1 MGQISLLLAPTRL
14 GRNWSFEEE
23 KGCSEMKSKWVE
35 QLIVT
40 NAPLISHRHRAL
52 LAPCCPC
59 PKLMS
64 MPPVAIENFHL
75 SRYRSL
81 PLAKPSFCST

>member
-52 LAPCCPC
+52 LAPCCP
-59 PKLMS
+59 MS
-64 MPPVAIENFHL
+64 MSIPPLVIENFHL
-75 SRYRSL
+75 SRYRSA
-81 PLAKPSFCST
+81 PLAKPGFCST